1 MVLLGGLHLIIPT
14 ALMFATVVAT
24 SGRSSERAWPTTH
37 EMAASI
43 LGGCMYTCTGLTNL
57 ALLRSDSRIAPA
69 MAYTNS
75 IMAWSSTCFG
85 PCITFVQTA
94 PLNFAISYGH
104 WYCVPNFGWGVEW
117 GLQLLFEAGSGLRAV
132 ALMAASIGSY
142 FLQNLFANRDT
153 GFQLAF
159 LPQVAMAIGM
169 CAVCFRRFQS
179 GAAARALALWV
190 AACVCFLLLEG
201 GGREAL
207 VPHIGKSAATLA
219 IQTCDCC
226 QIHFST
232 RFFVCLF
239 RTKHARAAAK
249 EKLDESA
256 AGSWWR

>member
-1 MVLLGGLHLIIPT
+1 
-14 ALMFATVVAT
+14 
-24 SGRSSERAWPTTH
+24 
-37 EMAASI
+37 
-43 LGGCMYTCTGLTNL
+43 MYTCTGLTNL

-190 AACVCFLLLEG
+190 AACVCFLLLEEEAAKPSSRTLARAPRPSPFRPATAARSTSRRASSSACSARSTRAPPLRKRSTRARRVRG
-201 GGREAL
+201 GGE
-207 VPHIGKSAATLA
+207 
-219 IQTCDCC
+219 
-226 QIHFST
+226 
-232 RFFVCLF
+232 
-239 RTKHARAAAK
+239 
-249 EKLDESA
+249 
-256 AGSWWR
+256 